1 MSLNKYLFI
10 KRFCIKIDFY
20 QIKLN
25 VSFIKNLHSEPEMD
39 SNDSSEFLIDSI
51 LSKKEESNRNTGSTA
66 DIDVSSEGNNSEKTL
81 SK

>member
-1 MSLNKYLFI
+1 MSLLSKF
-10 KRFCIKIDFY
+10 
-20 QIKLN
+20 
-25 VSFIKNLHSEPEMD
+25 LHSEPEMD

-66 DIDVSSEGNNSEKTL
+66 DIDVSSEGNISEKTL